1 MDFVLPHAD
10 KGYCIKFTGNAQG
23 RQDIGFEVRT
33 KVYKYMQWDVQS
45 NSNGFGD
52 EGDYC
57 FMLGGFSEIRSRVF
71 LLDKPNIGK
80 EFTIRDA
87 SDMENSIF
95 VKVVA
100 GIEILSALFII
111 LGTIWMFYKYFE
123 KLAKI
128 ANGE

>member
-1 MDFVLPHAD
+1 
-10 KGYCIKFTGNAQG
+10 
-23 RQDIGFEVRT
+23 
-33 KVYKYMQWDVQS
+33 
-45 NSNGFGD
+45 
-52 EGDYC
+52 
-57 FMLGGFSEIRSRVF
+57 
-71 LLDKPNIGK
+71 
-80 EFTIRDA
+80 
-87 SDMENSIF
+87 MENSIF